1 MPLVRI
7 DLLRGK
13 SPAYRKA
20 ICDGIYRAMTETFG
34 VPKDNRFMIVG
45 EHEPDNFIHAE
56 SYLGIDHTED
66 LVIIDIYGQR
76 ARPRLSKKQ
85 AFFAQIAALLAEN
98 PGLRREDVIINLVEC
113 KKENWSFGN
122 GIAQYAATA
131 S

>member
-66 LVIIDIYGQR
+66 LVIIQITANDTRTVEQ
-76 ARPRLSKKQ
+76 KQ

>member
-7 DLLRGK
+7 DLRRGK
-13 SPAYRKA
+13 SPAFRKA
-20 ICDGIYRAMTETFG
+20 ICDSVYRAMTETFG
-34 VPKDNRFMIVG
+34 VPKDDRFMIVG

-56 SYLGIDHTED
+56 SYLGIAYTDD
-66 LVIIDIYGQR
+66 LVIIQITANDTRTAEQ
-76 ARPRLSKKQ
+76 KQ
-85 AFFAQIAALLAEN
+85 AFFAKIAALLAEN
-98 PGLRREDVIINLVEC
+98 PGLLKGDVFINLVEC